1 MADYRLKQSGDE
13 VQSIL
18 DNAVM
23 QSELTAES
31 TRATDAEQTLQ
42 GNINTESETRGNADT
57 LLQQNINTVSD
68 NLDAEVTRAKA
79 AEKVNADD
87 IDTIE
92 SKIPVAA
99 TDQNQLADKEF
110 VNSSIQT
117 ATAEFKGTFNEVS
130 DLHLTVAATR
140 LQIAAALPNVI
151 QSADNNDYAYV
162 MIPTSDATP
171 TQIASV
177 ERYKYNGSAWLF
189 EYALNNSGFNAAQWA
204 AINSG
209 ITSGLVTK
217 LGDLPTAS
225 ALAESL
231 LALQGDID
239 DEEARA
245 KAKENEIAGDLS
257 DEVTRAQGAEQTL
270 QQNINSVGG
279 RVSTIEVKIPAA
291 ATNQNQLA
299 DKNYV
304 NNAIA
309 TNTAEFKGSYNEVTD
324 LLLTTS
330 ATRADIAAA
339 LAANIS
345 GADNNDYAYVQIPT
359 SDATPTV
366 IASVERYKYNGSAW
380 AFEYVLNNSGFNSAQ
395 WEAINSMIT
404 SGLVAKLSALP
415 TNSELTTLLAGK
427 QAVISDL
434 QTIREGAA
442 DGTTAY
448 QKPVGGIPGSDMTS
462 GVQTSLGKADT
473 AYQLPAGGIPKTDL
487 SDSVQTS
494 LGKADTALQEHQS
507 LSNYY
512 TKSETDGV
520 VATEETRAKA
530 AEKANADDIDA
541 IEVKIPAAASDQNQL
556 ADKAFVNNSIATATA
571 TFRGSFNLVS
581 DLSLTISATHT
592 QIGTAL
598 GGEISGAD
606 NNDYAF
612 VQIPTADD
620 TPTVIAKVERYKF
633 DGTDWTYEYDLNN
646 SGFTQAQW
654 DALNSAITS
663 GLVAK
668 LSALPTNSE
677 LTTLLAG
684 KQAVISD
691 LQTIREGAAAGATAY
706 QKPQT
711 GIPDTDLSSG
721 VQTSLGKADTAYQVP
736 SGGIPANDMAA
747 GVQSSLTKAN
757 DAAPQATTY
766 NKTEVDAMIANF
778 ITNTVNNLVNYYLK
792 SETYNKTEVDAMVA
806 AIQQFRLVS
815 VAQLPTA
822 SADTLNKIYLV
833 PSSNPQTQ
841 NTKDEFI
848 TLMVT
853 ENDTTTYSWECIG
866 STEVNL
872 TNYYTKTQTDAAIT
886 AALNAALADYSTT
899 TQVGTMIST
908 AINTALAQYYNKTQ
922 VDNIANTKT
931 DKLTMTGEGAAVEDD
946 IMVIDEN
953 GNIKDGGKKISD
965 LQLKVTD
972 CAMLGGGFPTCTTAG
987 GTAAKTVSIPHFL
1000 LLTNCRISVLFQNA
1014 FTASNPTLSINGGT
1028 AIAIKH
1034 FGRAMEIGKVHANTI
1049 LTMVYDGTYWQVVGI
1064 EGITGSTPSGAVDLA
1079 LPSGLLWCEH
1089 NVGAASPY
1097 DDGLYFSWGNVEG
1110 HTGTDGYDFGTSN
1123 DGPYASTPGAALT
1136 GNISVDGTYDAARHN
1151 MGAPWRMP
1159 TVGEFQELNDNCT
1172 SAWTDEDGV
1181 AGRRFTSNINGNSIF
1196 LPASG
1201 DRYGTSLY
1209 SRGSRGLYWSSSLN
1223 SSTDGYDLSFNSGG
1237 VNPAGNGYRF
1247 HGFSVRAVQ

>member
-1 MADYRLKQSGDE
+1 M
-13 VQSIL
+13 
-18 DNAVM
+18 N
-23 QSELTAES
+23 
-31 TRATDAEQTLQ
+31 
-42 GNINTESETRGNADT
+42 
-57 LLQQNINTVSD
+57 
-68 NLDAEVTRAKA
+68 
-79 AEKVNADD
+79 
-87 IDTIE
+87 TIE
-92 SKIPVAA
+92 
-99 TDQNQLADKEF
+99 
-110 VNSSIQT
+110 
-117 ATAEFKGTFNEVS
+117 G
-130 DLHLTVAATR
+130 
-140 LQIAAALPNVI
+140 
-151 QSADNNDYAYV
+151 
-162 MIPTSDATP
+162 
-171 TQIASV
+171 
-177 ERYKYNGSAWLF
+177 
-189 EYALNNSGFNAAQWA
+189 
-204 AINSG
+204 
-209 ITSGLVTK
+209 
-217 LGDLPTAS
+217 
-225 ALAESL
+225 
-231 LALQGDID
+231 
-239 DEEARA
+239 
-245 KAKENEIAGDLS
+245 
-257 DEVTRAQGAEQTL
+257 
-270 QQNINSVGG
+270 
-279 RVSTIEVKIPAA
+279 KIPAA
-291 ATNQNQLA
+291 ATDQNQLA

-304 NNAIA
+304 NNAIT
-309 TNTAEFKGSYNEVTD
+309 TNTAEFKGSFNEVND
-324 LLLTTS
+324 LQLTTS

-359 SDATPTV
+359 SDSTPTV
-366 IASVERYKYNGSAW
+366 IEKVERYKYNGSAW

-434 QTIREGAA
+434 QAIREGAA
-442 DGTTAY
+442 DGATAY

-473 AYQLPAGGIPKTDL
+473 AYQLPSGGIPKTDL

-541 IEVKIPAAASDQNQL
+541 IESKIPSAATDQNQL

-633 DGTDWTYEYDLNN
+633 DGTDWSYEYDLNN

-691 LQTIREGAAAGATAY
+691 LQTIRDGAAAGATAY

-721 VQTSLGKADTAYQVP
+721 VQTSLGKANSAYQVP
-736 SGGIPANDMAA
+736 SGGIPSNDMAA
-747 GVQSSLTKAN
+747 AVQSSLTKAN

-766 NKTEVDAMIANF
+766 TKTEVDAMIANF
-778 ITNTVNNLVNYYLK
+778 VTNTVNNLVNYYLK
-792 SETYNKTEVDAMVA
+792 SDTYSKTEVDAMVA

-833 PSSNPQTQ
+833 PSANPQTS
-841 NTKDEFI
+841 NTKDEYI
-848 TLMVT
+848 TLVVDEQGT
-853 ENDTTTYSWECIG
+853 VTYSWECIG

-886 AALNAALADYSTT
+886 AA
-899 TQVGTMIST
+899 
-908 AINTALAQYYNKTQ
+908 INTALANY
-922 VDNIANTKT
+922 
-931 DKLTMTGEGAAVEDD
+931 
-946 IMVIDEN
+946 
-953 GNIKDGGKKISD
+953 S
-965 LQLKVTD
+965 
-972 CAMLGGGFPTCTTAG
+972 TTAQ
-987 GTAAKTVSIPHFL
+987 VNSIIA
-1000 LLTNCRISVLFQNA
+1000 T
-1014 FTASNPTLSINGGT
+1014 TLST
-1028 AIAIKH
+1028 ALASYITSAQADLLYKPIFNAATH
-1034 FGRAMEIGKVHANTI
+1034 TMIFPAANFGE
-1049 LTMVYDGTYWQVVGI
+1049 
-1064 EGITGSTPSGAVDLA
+1064 EPTPS
-1079 LPSGLLWCEH
+1079 
-1089 NVGAASPY
+1089 
-1097 DDGLYFSWGNVEG
+1097 
-1110 HTGTDGYDFGTSN
+1110 
-1123 DGPYASTPGAALT
+1123 
-1136 GNISVDGTYDAARHN
+1136 
-1151 MGAPWRMP
+1151 
-1159 TVGEFQELNDNCT
+1159 
-1172 SAWTDEDGV
+1172 
-1181 AGRRFTSNINGNSIF
+1181 
-1196 LPASG
+1196 
-1201 DRYGTSLY
+1201 
-1209 SRGSRGLYWSSSLN
+1209 SSEI
-1223 SSTDGYDLSFNSGG
+1223 
-1237 VNPAGNGYRF
+1237 
-1247 HGFSVRAVQ
+1247 

>member
-1 MADYRLKQSGDE
+1 MADYRLSQSGNE
-13 VQSIL
+13 VQEIL
-18 DNAVM
+18 NTATP
-23 QSELTAES
+23 QSDLTQE
-31 TRATDAEQTLQ
+31 TQRAEQAEQALQ
-42 GNINTESETRGNADT
+42 GNIDIEERDRKAADVT
-57 LLQQNINTVSD
+57 LQEHIDTVSG
-68 NLDAEVTRAKA
+68 NITAEETRAKA
-79 AEKVNADD
+79 AEKTNADD
-87 IDTIE
+87 IDVIE
-92 SKIPVAA
+92 SKIPAA
-99 TDQNQLADKEF
+99 ASDQNQLADKAF

-117 ATAEFKGTFNEVS
+117 ATAEFKGTFNLVS
-130 DLHLTVAATR
+130 DLHLTIAATR

-151 QSADNNDYAYV
+151 QSANNNDYCFV
-162 MIPTSDATP
+162 QIPVADATP
-171 TQIASV
+171 TVIASI
-177 ERYKYNGSAWLF
+177 ERYKYNGSAWIF
-189 EYALNNSGFNAAQWA
+189 EYPLNNSGFTQAQWD
-204 AINSG
+204 AINST
-209 ITSGLVTK
+209 ITSALVSK
-217 LGDLPTAS
+217 LSALPTN
-225 ALAESL
+225 AELTTL
-231 LALQGDID
+231 LNGKQDVISDLSTIRSGAAAGATAVQPAALQSVSN
-239 DEEARA
+239 R
-245 KAKENEIAGDLS
+245 
-257 DEVTRAQGAEQTL
+257 VT
-270 QQNINSVGG
+270 
-279 RVSTIEVKIPAA
+279 TIEGKIPAA
-291 ATNQNQLA
+291 ATDQNQLA

-304 NNAIA
+304 NNAIT

-442 DGTTAY
+442 AGATAY

-530 AEKANADDIDA
+530 AEKANADDIDN
-541 IEVKIPAAASDQNQL
+541 IEAKIPSAATDQNQL

-721 VQTSLGKADTAYQVP
+721 VQTSLGKANSAYQVP
-736 SGGIPANDMAA
+736 SGGIPSNDMAA
-747 GVQSSLTKAN
+747 AVQSSLTKAN

-766 NKTEVDAMIANF
+766 TKTEVDAMIANF

-822 SADTLNKIYLV
+822 SADTMNKIYLV
-833 PSSNPQTQ
+833 PSANPQTQ

-848 TLMVT
+848 TLMVDEQGT
-853 ENDTTTYSWECIG
+853 VTYSWECIG

-872 TNYYTKTQTDAAIT
+872 TNYYTKSQTDAAIT
-886 AALNAALADYSTT
+886 AA
-899 TQVGTMIST
+899 
-908 AINTALAQYYNKTQ
+908 INTALANYSTTVQ
-922 VDNIANTKT
+922 VNHIIATTLATALASYITSAQADLLYKPIFNAATH
-931 DKLTMTGEGAAVEDD
+931 TMIFPAANFGEE
-946 IMVIDEN
+946 
-953 GNIKDGGKKISD
+953 
-965 LQLKVTD
+965 
-972 CAMLGGGFPTCTTAG
+972 P
-987 GTAAKTVSIPHFL
+987 
-1000 LLTNCRISVLFQNA
+1000 
-1014 FTASNPTLSINGGT
+1014 
-1028 AIAIKH
+1028 
-1034 FGRAMEIGKVHANTI
+1034 
-1049 LTMVYDGTYWQVVGI
+1049 
-1064 EGITGSTPSGAVDLA
+1064 TPS
-1079 LPSGLLWCEH
+1079 
-1089 NVGAASPY
+1089 
-1097 DDGLYFSWGNVEG
+1097 
-1110 HTGTDGYDFGTSN
+1110 
-1123 DGPYASTPGAALT
+1123 
-1136 GNISVDGTYDAARHN
+1136 
-1151 MGAPWRMP
+1151 
-1159 TVGEFQELNDNCT
+1159 
-1172 SAWTDEDGV
+1172 
-1181 AGRRFTSNINGNSIF
+1181 
-1196 LPASG
+1196 
-1201 DRYGTSLY
+1201 
-1209 SRGSRGLYWSSSLN
+1209 SSEI
-1223 SSTDGYDLSFNSGG
+1223 
-1237 VNPAGNGYRF
+1237 
-1247 HGFSVRAVQ
+1247 